1 MQPCPYYR
9 AVLERCSSG
18 LRGTPGK
25 RVYSKRVSGVRIS
38 FSPLKSANLLDINEL
53 ADSPLKNGAQSGQQF
68 PSLYDTLDALCKEKK
83 MSFLKPTPFV
93 DYVPARLSE
102 SKEWVVVWYVK
113 DPVTNKMI
121 RCRKKFNRIK
131 QLTKRRASAKAFIN
145 TINERLALGWNPA
158 VTSIAPRATTKL
170 FEALDLFLKV
180 KAKEAEE
187 NSMRSYRSYISMLK
201 TWLKDKD
208 ISEDAY
214 VCAITYEVAM
224 ELMDDI
230 DSRKDISPRTY
241 NNYLMFFRLLF
252 NWMIEHDFIS
262 DNPFDRIKRKPKK
275 LTKKKRRILTD
286 HELNT
291 LFEFLGKNNP
301 NYLCMSLL
309 CYCCFLRPKEI
320 VSLKCND
327 IDLIKQVVHIRSE
340 IAKNDNDS
348 FRTIPDVIVPI
359 LRNLELSNGG
369 LYLFSGSGSD
379 TPYEFSPGRTQVC
392 SRKIAKYWDTYVRPA
407 CGFNQD
413 LQFYSL
419 KDSGVTKMLTEKI
432 PINLVQKQAD
442 HSSVAMT
449 AIYVGDLPEA
459 NTELKKVNILPYGN
473 EAI

>member
-1 MQPCPYYR
+1 M
-9 AVLERCSSG
+9 
-18 LRGTPGK
+18 
-25 RVYSKRVSGVRIS
+25 
-38 FSPLKSANLLDINEL
+38 LDINEL
-53 ADSPLKNGAQSGQQF
+53 ADSPLKNGAQTGQQF
-68 PSLYDTLDALCKEKK
+68 PSLYDTLGALCKEKK

-102 SKEWVVVWYVK
+102 GKEWVVVWYVK

-187 NSMRSYRSYISMLK
+187 NSMRSYRSYISMFK

-224 ELMDDI
+224 ELMDDV

-275 LTKKKRRILTD
+275 LMKKKRRILTD
-286 HELNT
+286 HELNM
-291 LFEFLGKNNP
+291 LFEYLGKNNP

-369 LYLFSGSGSD
+369 LYLFSESGGGS
-379 TPYEFSPGRTQVC
+379 PYEFSPGKTQVC
-392 SRKIAKYWDTYVRPA
+392 SRKIAKYWDTHVRPA

>member
-1 MQPCPYYR
+1 
-9 AVLERCSSG
+9 
-18 LRGTPGK
+18 
-25 RVYSKRVSGVRIS
+25 
-38 FSPLKSANLLDINEL
+38 
-53 ADSPLKNGAQSGQQF
+53 
-68 PSLYDTLDALCKEKK
+68 

-187 NSMRSYRSYISMLK
+187 NSMRSYRSYISMFK

-224 ELMDDI
+224 ELMDDV

-241 NNYLMFFRLLF
+241 NNYLMFFRMLF
-252 NWMIEHDFIS
+252 NWMIDHDFIS

-286 HELNT
+286 HELNM
-291 LFEFLGKNNP
+291 LFEYLGKNNP

-449 AIYVGDLPEA
+449 AIYVGGLPEA

>member
-1 MQPCPYYR
+1 M
-9 AVLERCSSG
+9 
-18 LRGTPGK
+18 
-25 RVYSKRVSGVRIS
+25 
-38 FSPLKSANLLDINEL
+38 LDINEL
-53 ADSPLKNGAQSGQQF
+53 ADSPLKNGAKTGQQF
-68 PSLYDTLDALCKEKK
+68 SSLYDTLDALCKEKK

-187 NSMRSYRSYISMLK
+187 NSMRSYRSYISMFK

-214 VCAITYEVAM
+214 VCTITYEVAM
-224 ELMDDI
+224 ELMDDV
-230 DSRKDISPRTY
+230 DSRKEISPRTY

-252 NWMIEHDFIS
+252 NWMIDHDFIS

-275 LTKKKRRILTD
+275 LTKKKRRIFTD
-286 HELNT
+286 RELNT

-301 NYLCMSLL
+301 NYLCMALL

-320 VSLKCND
+320 VSLRCND
-327 IDLIKQVVHIRSE
+327 IDLVKQVVHIRSE

>member
-1 MQPCPYYR
+1 MNK
-9 AVLERCSSG
+9 LENKNRQN
-18 LRGTPGK
+18 
-25 RVYSKRVSGVRIS
+25 RVPL
-38 FSPLKSANLLDINEL
+38 SPLKSANLLIINEL

-187 NSMRSYRSYISMLK
+187 NSMRSYRSYISMFK

-224 ELMDDI
+224 ELMDDV
-230 DSRKDISPRTY
+230 DSRKEISPRTY

-301 NYLCMSLL
+301 NYLCMALL

-369 LYLFSGSGSD
+369 LYIFSGSGSD

>member
-1 MQPCPYYR
+1 MNK
-9 AVLERCSSG
+9 LENKNRQN
-18 LRGTPGK
+18 
-25 RVYSKRVSGVRIS
+25 RVPL
-38 FSPLKSANLLDINEL
+38 SPLKSANLLNINEL

-187 NSMRSYRSYISMLK
+187 NSMRSYRSYISMFK

-224 ELMDDI
+224 ELMDDV
-230 DSRKDISPRTY
+230 DSRKEISPRTY

-252 NWMIEHDFIS
+252 NWMIDHDFIS

-275 LTKKKRRILTD
+275 LTKKKRRIFTD
-286 HELNT
+286 RELNT

-301 NYLCMSLL
+301 NYLCMALL

-320 VSLKCND
+320 VSLRCND
-327 IDLIKQVVHIRSE
+327 IDLVRQVVHIRSE

>member
-1 MQPCPYYR
+1 MILTGP
-9 AVLERCSSG
+9 
-18 LRGTPGK
+18 
-25 RVYSKRVSGVRIS
+25 GVRIPL
-38 FSPLKSANLLDINEL
+38 SPLKSANLLNINEL

-187 NSMRSYRSYISMLK
+187 NSMRSYRSYISMFK

-224 ELMDDI
+224 ELMDDV
-230 DSRKDISPRTY
+230 DSRKEISPRTY

-252 NWMIEHDFIS
+252 NWMIDHDFIS

-275 LTKKKRRILTD
+275 LTKKKRRIFTD
-286 HELNT
+286 RELNT

-301 NYLCMSLL
+301 NYLCMALL

-320 VSLKCND
+320 VSLRCND
-327 IDLIKQVVHIRSE
+327 IDLVRQVVHIRSE

>member
-1 MQPCPYYR
+1 
-9 AVLERCSSG
+9 
-18 LRGTPGK
+18 
-25 RVYSKRVSGVRIS
+25 
-38 FSPLKSANLLDINEL
+38 
-53 ADSPLKNGAQSGQQF
+53 
-68 PSLYDTLDALCKEKK
+68 
-83 MSFLKPTPFV
+83 
-93 DYVPARLSE
+93 
-102 SKEWVVVWYVK
+102 
-113 DPVTNKMI
+113 
-121 RCRKKFNRIK
+121 
-131 QLTKRRASAKAFIN
+131 
-145 TINERLALGWNPA
+145 
-158 VTSIAPRATTKL
+158 
-170 FEALDLFLKV
+170 
-180 KAKEAEE
+180 
-187 NSMRSYRSYISMLK
+187 MRSYRSYISMFK
-201 TWLKDKD
+201 TWLKDKGL
-208 ISEDAY
+208 SEDAY

-224 ELMDDI
+224 ELMDDV
-230 DSRKDISPRTY
+230 DSRKEISPRTY

-286 HELNT
+286 HELNM
-291 LFEFLGKNNP
+291 LFEYLGKNNP
-301 NYLCMSLL
+301 NYLCMALL

>member
-1 MQPCPYYR
+1 
-9 AVLERCSSG
+9 
-18 LRGTPGK
+18 
-25 RVYSKRVSGVRIS
+25 
-38 FSPLKSANLLDINEL
+38 
-53 ADSPLKNGAQSGQQF
+53 
-68 PSLYDTLDALCKEKK
+68 
-83 MSFLKPTPFV
+83 
-93 DYVPARLSE
+93 
-102 SKEWVVVWYVK
+102 
-113 DPVTNKMI
+113 MI

-170 FEALDLFLKV
+170 FEALDLFLKI
-180 KAKEAEE
+180 KTKESEE
-187 NSMRSYRSYISMLK
+187 NSIRSYRSYISMFK
-201 TWLKDKD
+201 TWLKDKGL
-208 ISEDAY
+208 SEDAY
-214 VCAITYEVAM
+214 VCTITYEVAM
-224 ELMDDI
+224 ELMDDV
-230 DSRKDISPRTY
+230 DSRKGISPRTY

-275 LTKKKRRILTD
+275 LTKKKRRIFTD
-286 HELNT
+286 HELNM
-291 LFEFLGKNNP
+291 LFEYLVKNNP

-359 LRNLELSNGG
+359 LRNLNLSNGG

-379 TPYEFSPGRTQVC
+379 IPYEFSPGKTQVC

-459 NTELKKVNILPYGN
+459 NTELKKVNILPYENG
-473 EAI
+473 AI

>member
-1 MQPCPYYR
+1 M
-9 AVLERCSSG
+9 
-18 LRGTPGK
+18 
-25 RVYSKRVSGVRIS
+25 
-38 FSPLKSANLLDINEL
+38 LDINEL
-53 ADSPLKNGAQSGQQF
+53 ADSPLKNGAQPGQQF
-68 PSLYDTLDALCKEKK
+68 SSLYDTLDALCKEKK

-301 NYLCMSLL
+301 NYLCMALL

>member
-1 MQPCPYYR
+1 MIFR
-9 AVLERCSSG
+9 HFDILWDWAI
-18 LRGTPGK
+18 
-25 RVYSKRVSGVRIS
+25 SKVVVPL
-38 FSPLKSANLLDINEL
+38 SPLKSANLLDINEL
-53 ADSPLKNGAQSGQQF
+53 ADSPLKNGAQPGQQF

-187 NSMRSYRSYISMLK
+187 NSMRSYRSYISMFK
-201 TWLKDKD
+201 TWLKDKGL
-208 ISEDAY
+208 SEDAY

-224 ELMDDI
+224 ELMDDV
-230 DSRKDISPRTY
+230 DSRKEISPRTY

-286 HELNT
+286 HELNM
-291 LFEFLGKNNP
+291 LFEYLGKNNP
-301 NYLCMSLL
+301 NYLCMALL

>member
-1 MQPCPYYR
+1 M
-9 AVLERCSSG
+9 L
-18 LRGTPGK
+18 
-25 RVYSKRVSGVRIS
+25 
-38 FSPLKSANLLDINEL
+38 NINEL

-187 NSMRSYRSYISMLK
+187 NSMRSYRSYISMFK

-224 ELMDDI
+224 ELMDDV

-252 NWMIEHDFIS
+252 NWMIDHDFIS

-286 HELNT
+286 HELNM
-291 LFEFLGKNNP
+291 LFEYLGKNNP

-359 LRNLELSNGG
+359 LRNLELADGG

-379 TPYEFSPGRTQVC
+379 TPYEFSPGKAQAC
-392 SRKIAKYWDTYVRPA
+392 SRKIAKYWDTHVRPA

-473 EAI
+473 ESI

>member
-1 MQPCPYYR
+1 
-9 AVLERCSSG
+9 
-18 LRGTPGK
+18 
-25 RVYSKRVSGVRIS
+25 
-38 FSPLKSANLLDINEL
+38 
-53 ADSPLKNGAQSGQQF
+53 
-68 PSLYDTLDALCKEKK
+68 

-102 SKEWVVVWYVK
+102 GKEWVVIWYVK

-187 NSMRSYRSYISMLK
+187 NSMRSYRSYISMFK
-201 TWLKDKD
+201 TWLKDND
-208 ISEDAY
+208 LSEDAY

-224 ELMDDI
+224 ELMDDV
-230 DSRKDISPRTY
+230 DSRKEISPRTY

-286 HELNT
+286 HELNM
-291 LFEFLGKNNP
+291 LFEYLGKHNP

-359 LRNLELSNGG
+359 LRNLNLSNGG

-379 TPYEFSPGRTQVC
+379 IPYEFSPGKTQVC

-459 NTELKKVNILPYGN
+459 NTELKKVNILPYENG
-473 EAI
+473 AI

>member
-1 MQPCPYYR
+1 MVLQP
-9 AVLERCSSG
+9 L
-18 LRGTPGK
+18 
-25 RVYSKRVSGVRIS
+25 
-38 FSPLKSANLLDINEL
+38 SPLKSANLLDINEL
-53 ADSPLKNGAQSGQQF
+53 ADSPLKNGAQPGQQF
-68 PSLYDTLDALCKEKK
+68 SSLYDTLDALCKEKK

-187 NSMRSYRSYISMLK
+187 NSMRSYRSYISMFK
-201 TWLKDKD
+201 TWLKDKGL
-208 ISEDAY
+208 SEDAY
-214 VCAITYEVAM
+214 VCTITYEVAM
-224 ELMDDI
+224 ELMDDV
-230 DSRKDISPRTY
+230 DSRKEISPRTY

-275 LTKKKRRILTD
+275 LTKKKRRIFTD
-286 HELNT
+286 RELNT

-301 NYLCMSLL
+301 NYLCMALL

>member
-1 MQPCPYYR
+1 
-9 AVLERCSSG
+9 
-18 LRGTPGK
+18 
-25 RVYSKRVSGVRIS
+25 
-38 FSPLKSANLLDINEL
+38 
-53 ADSPLKNGAQSGQQF
+53 
-68 PSLYDTLDALCKEKK
+68 
-83 MSFLKPTPFV
+83 
-93 DYVPARLSE
+93 
-102 SKEWVVVWYVK
+102 
-113 DPVTNKMI
+113 MI

-187 NSMRSYRSYISMLK
+187 NSMRSYRSYISMFK

-214 VCAITYEVAM
+214 VCTITYEVAM
-224 ELMDDI
+224 ELMDDV
-230 DSRKDISPRTY
+230 DSRKEISPRTY

-252 NWMIEHDFIS
+252 NWMIAHDFIS

-275 LTKKKRRILTD
+275 LTKKKRRIFTD
-286 HELNT
+286 HELNM
-291 LFEFLGKNNP
+291 LFEYLGKHNP

-459 NTELKKVNILPYGN
+459 NAELKKVNILPYENG
-473 EAI
+473 AI

>member
-1 MQPCPYYR
+1 M
-9 AVLERCSSG
+9 
-18 LRGTPGK
+18 
-25 RVYSKRVSGVRIS
+25 
-38 FSPLKSANLLDINEL
+38 LDINEL

-83 MSFLKPTPFV
+83 MSFLKPSPFV

-187 NSMRSYRSYISMLK
+187 NSMRSYRSSISMFK

-224 ELMDDI
+224 ELMDDV

-252 NWMIEHDFIS
+252 NWMIDHDFIS

-286 HELNT
+286 HELNM
-291 LFEFLGKNNP
+291 LFEYLGKNNP

>member
-1 MQPCPYYR
+1 
-9 AVLERCSSG
+9 
-18 LRGTPGK
+18 
-25 RVYSKRVSGVRIS
+25 
-38 FSPLKSANLLDINEL
+38 
-53 ADSPLKNGAQSGQQF
+53 
-68 PSLYDTLDALCKEKK
+68 

-113 DPVTNKMI
+113 DPVTNKMV

-187 NSMRSYRSYISMLK
+187 NSMRSYRSYISMFK

-224 ELMDDI
+224 ELMDDV
-230 DSRKDISPRTY
+230 DSRKEISPRTY

-275 LTKKKRRILTD
+275 LTKKKRRIFTD
-286 HELNT
+286 HELNM
-291 LFEFLGKNNP
+291 LFEYLGKNNP

-392 SRKIAKYWDTYVRPA
+392 SRKIAKYWDTHVRPA

>member
-1 MQPCPYYR
+1 MILTGP
-9 AVLERCSSG
+9 
-18 LRGTPGK
+18 
-25 RVYSKRVSGVRIS
+25 GVRIPL
-38 FSPLKSANLLDINEL
+38 SPLKSANLLNINEL

-187 NSMRSYRSYISMLK
+187 NSMRSYRSYISMFK
-201 TWLKDKD
+201 TWLKDKGL
-208 ISEDAY
+208 SEDAY
-214 VCAITYEVAM
+214 VCTITYEVAM
-224 ELMDDI
+224 ELMDDV
-230 DSRKDISPRTY
+230 DSRKEISPRTY

-286 HELNT
+286 HELNM
-291 LFEFLGKNNP
+291 LFEYLGKNNT
-301 NYLCMSLL
+301 NYLCMALL

-369 LYLFSGSGSD
+369 LYIFSGSGSD

>member
-1 MQPCPYYR
+1 M
-9 AVLERCSSG
+9 L
-18 LRGTPGK
+18 
-25 RVYSKRVSGVRIS
+25 
-38 FSPLKSANLLDINEL
+38 NINEL
-53 ADSPLKNGAQSGQQF
+53 ADSPLKNGAQPGQQF

-187 NSMRSYRSYISMLK
+187 NSMRSYRSYISMFK

-224 ELMDDI
+224 ELMDDV

-252 NWMIEHDFIS
+252 NWMIDHDFIS

-286 HELNT
+286 HELNI
-291 LFEFLGKNNP
+291 LFGYLGKNNP

>member
-1 MQPCPYYR
+1 M
-9 AVLERCSSG
+9 
-18 LRGTPGK
+18 
-25 RVYSKRVSGVRIS
+25 
-38 FSPLKSANLLDINEL
+38 LDINEL
-53 ADSPLKNGAQSGQQF
+53 ADSPLKNGAQPGQQF

-187 NSMRSYRSYISMLK
+187 NSMRSYRSYISMFK

-224 ELMDDI
+224 ELMDDV

-252 NWMIEHDFIS
+252 NWMIDHDFIS

-286 HELNT
+286 HELNM
-291 LFEFLGKNNP
+291 LFEYLGKNNP

-459 NTELKKVNILPYGN
+459 NTELKKVNILPYENG
-473 EAI
+473 AI